1 MSLFETVNHDIAQ
14 AMKAHD
20 KVRLDT
26 LRNIKKLFLEAQTA
40 PGAGNELSDAQAQQ
54 IMAKMVKQGKD
65 AAAIFTQQ
73 GRADLAEE
81 ELKQVAVI
89 EGYLPEP
96 LTPEQLEQEIRAI
109 MAETGAAGPKDMGK
123 VMGVA
128 TKKLMGRADGRAISA
143 VVKQLVAL
151 VPERPVCRP
160 FMHKISAAFCVIV
173 TMNAA
178 EFFSLSLMAAV
189 GIRLPCRFF
198 INTSRLWLEAVCGN
212 RAVRMFGR
220 NMSAGLEKNT
230 CRVSKTRSE
239 LVPARS
245 YLVPLVSAAAVRSFF
260 CKFAN

>member
-26 LRNIKKLFLEAQTA
+26 LRNIKELFLEAQTA

-143 VVKQLVAL
+143 VVKQL
-151 VPERPVCRP
+151 
-160 FMHKISAAFCVIV
+160 IQ
-173 TMNAA
+173 
-178 EFFSLSLMAAV
+178 SL
-189 GIRLPCRFF
+189 
-198 INTSRLWLEAVCGN
+198 
-212 RAVRMFGR
+212 
-220 NMSAGLEKNT
+220 
-230 CRVSKTRSE
+230 
-239 LVPARS
+239 
-245 YLVPLVSAAAVRSFF
+245 
-260 CKFAN
+260 

>member
-54 IMAKMVKQGKD
+54 IKAKMVKQGKD

-109 MAETGAAGPKDMGK
+109 MAETGAVGPKDMGK

-143 VVKQLVAL
+143 VVKQL
-151 VPERPVCRP
+151 
-160 FMHKISAAFCVIV
+160 IQ
-173 TMNAA
+173 
-178 EFFSLSLMAAV
+178 SL
-189 GIRLPCRFF
+189 
-198 INTSRLWLEAVCGN
+198 
-212 RAVRMFGR
+212 
-220 NMSAGLEKNT
+220 
-230 CRVSKTRSE
+230 
-239 LVPARS
+239 
-245 YLVPLVSAAAVRSFF
+245 
-260 CKFAN
+260 

>member
-123 VMGVA
+123 YP
-128 TKKLMGRADGRAISA
+128 
-143 VVKQLVAL
+143 VAL

-178 EFFSLSLMAAV
+178 EFFVLY
-189 GIRLPCRFF
+189 C
-198 INTSRLWLEAVCGN
+198 
-212 RAVRMFGR
+212 
-220 NMSAGLEKNT
+220 
-230 CRVSKTRSE
+230 
-239 LVPARS
+239 
-245 YLVPLVSAAAVRSFF
+245 
-260 CKFAN
+260 

>member
-54 IMAKMVKQGKD
+54 IMVKMVKQGKD

-128 TKKLMGRADGRAISA
+128 TKKLMGRADGHAISA
-143 VVKQLVAL
+143 VVKQL
-151 VPERPVCRP
+151 
-160 FMHKISAAFCVIV
+160 IQ
-173 TMNAA
+173 
-178 EFFSLSLMAAV
+178 SL
-189 GIRLPCRFF
+189 
-198 INTSRLWLEAVCGN
+198 
-212 RAVRMFGR
+212 
-220 NMSAGLEKNT
+220 
-230 CRVSKTRSE
+230 
-239 LVPARS
+239 
-245 YLVPLVSAAAVRSFF
+245 
-260 CKFAN
+260 

>member
-128 TKKLMGRADGRAISA
+128 T
-143 VVKQLVAL
+143 VAL

-178 EFFSLSLMAAV
+178 EFFFFSLSL
-189 GIRLPCRFF
+189 
-198 INTSRLWLEAVCGN
+198 
-212 RAVRMFGR
+212 
-220 NMSAGLEKNT
+220 
-230 CRVSKTRSE
+230 
-239 LVPARS
+239 
-245 YLVPLVSAAAVRSFF
+245 
-260 CKFAN
+260 